1 MERCQRP
8 GCTGVIEDGYC
19 SACGLAPEG
28 GGGGAVVAAAVSTGQ
43 TVSQTLSA
51 RSGRTRS
58 TRSTVTT
65 RSGSTRRRASGVA
78 LSALPPVPP
87 VDPTAALIT
96 PEVPERKRFCSNC
109 DAKLKRESG
118 FCPKCG
124 QQYSFTPTLKEGS
137 VVAGKYEV
145 KGTIAFGGLG
155 WIYLAMDTVLNRWVV
170 LKGLLNSKDP
180 NMVRVAVQER
190 EFLAAVKHRNIV
202 GIYDFITQG
211 NEGFIVMEYVNGKSL
226 LQLRRE
232 HGGPLPALDACSY
245 LLELLPAFSYL
256 DQMGLVYC
264 DFKIENAIVEGETV
278 KLIDMGAVRRADD
291 PGGDVYGTKGY
302 AAPEASDNP
311 TALSDLYTVGRAL
324 ALLVADFDFQGAYE
338 RSLPPPSEAPAFRQF
353 PSLHRLLLKATRT
366 DPAARFQS
374 ADEMAGQLQ
383 GVLRDVAAGTGV
395 LGPVDSALFDADTTS
410 EALGDASVTEVLEGR
425 ATRTHVLPRL
435 RPSVT
440 DPAAP
445 AIVAASMVPDAQ
457 RRLTLLEHA
466 WGLHPDSL
474 DLPFRLAGAAI
485 DAGAAD
491 TAKAWLDVAEKAD
504 PGDWRANW
512 YRGQAALVQG
522 EGAVAVG
529 LFDAVLA
536 EIPGELAPKLALG
549 YAFEQAG
556 DLDSA
561 GGYFDLVSKADPSY
575 TSAAFG
581 LARCQRARGNRDG
594 AVAALER
601 VPGASSRF
609 EASRLA
615 MAEVLL
621 DDRPAPPGDAEL
633 ARASDVLEQLRGALD
648 TLSVHQLAARLLLA
662 GAQLVEAQRT
672 GAQVGH
678 QLLGV
683 PLVAARLRAGAEREL
698 RSCAHL
704 APTREEKI
712 RYVDEANRARP
723 FTLV

>member
-1 MERCQRP
+1 VETCTRP

-19 SACGLAPEG
+19 TECGLAPA
-28 GGGGAVVAAAVSTGQ
+28 GGGGAAAVVAAVSTGDPLA
-43 TVSQTLSA
+43 S
-51 RSGRTRS
+51 RSMRTRS
-58 TRSTVTT
+58 THTT
-65 RSGSTRRRASGVA
+65 RSGSTRRRASGIA

-87 VDPTAALIT
+87 IDPAAALIE
-96 PEVPERKRFCSNC
+96 PEVPDRKRFCSNC
-109 DAKLKRESG
+109 DAKLNRESG

-124 QQYSFTPTLKEGS
+124 QAYSFKPTLEAGS

-145 KGTIAFGGLG
+145 KGTLAFGGLG

-170 LKGLLNSKDP
+170 LKGLLNSQDP

-190 EFLAAVKHRNIV
+190 EYLAAVKHRNIV

-211 NEGFIVMEYVNGKSL
+211 NEGYIVMEYVNGKSL

-232 HGGPLPALDACSY
+232 HGGPLPALDACTY
-245 LLELLPAFSYL
+245 ILELLPAFSYL

-291 PGGDVYGTKGY
+291 PGGDVYGTRGY
-302 AAPEASDNP
+302 AAPEASDTP
-311 TALSDLYTVGRAL
+311 TAQSDLYTVGRAL

-338 RSLPPPSEAPAFRQF
+338 HGLPPPSEAPAFRQF
-353 PSLHRLLLKATRT
+353 PSLHRFLLKATRA
-366 DPAARFQS
+366 DPATRFQG

-395 LGPVDSALFDADTTS
+395 LGPVDSVLFDSDTAS
-410 EALGDASVTEVLEGR
+410 EALGDTSVTEVLEGR
-425 ATRTHVLPRL
+425 ATRTHALPRL
-435 RPSVT
+435 RPAVT

-457 RRLTLLEHA
+457 RRLALLENA
-466 WGLHPDSL
+466 WQLHPDSL
-474 DLPFRLAGAAI
+474 ELPCRLAGAAI
-485 DAGAAD
+485 EAGAGD
-491 TAKAWLDVAEKAD
+491 QGQAWLDVAEKAD
-504 PGDWRANW
+504 PGDWRADW
-512 YRGQAALVQG
+512 YRGQAALLRG
-522 EGAVAVG
+522 DGADAVG
-529 LFDAVLA
+529 MFDAVLA

-549 YAFEQAG
+549 YAFERAG

-561 GGYFDLVSKADPSY
+561 GGYFDLVSKADPTF

-581 LARCQRARGNRDG
+581 LARCQRARGDRDG

-601 VPGASSRF
+601 VPAASSRY

-615 MAEVLL
+615 IVEVLL
-621 DDRPAPPGDAEL
+621 DGTPSEAEL
-633 ARASDVLEQLRGALD
+633 ARASDVLDQLRGAADALA
-648 TLSVHQLAARLLLA
+648 VHRLAARLLRA
-662 GAQLVEAQRT
+662 AAELVEGGGMR
-672 GAQVGH
+672 AQVGH
-678 QLLGV
+678 QLLGT
-683 PLVAARLRAGAEREL
+683 PLVPARLRAGAEREL
-698 RSCAHL
+698 RACAQL
-704 APTREEKI
+704 APSREEKI
-712 RYVDEANRARP
+712 RYVDDANRARP

>member
-1 MERCQRP
+1 MEPCRRP

-19 SACGLAPEG
+19 SECGLAPEG
-28 GGGGAVVAAAVSTGQ
+28 AAPAPVTSG
-43 TVSQTLSA
+43 TLSS
-51 RSGRTRS
+51 RSGRTSS
-58 TRSTVTT
+58 TRSTRTS
-65 RSGSTRRRASGVA
+65 RSSSTRRRASGVA
-78 LSALPPVPP
+78 LSALPPIPP
-87 VDPTAALIT
+87 IDPLAALMAG
-96 PEVPERKRFCSNC
+96 EVPERKRFCSNC
-109 DAKLKRESG
+109 DAKLNRESG

-124 QQYSFTPTLKEGS
+124 QQYSFKPSLKPGS

-145 KGTIAFGGLG
+145 KGTVAFGGLG

-211 NEGFIVMEYVNGKSL
+211 HEGFIVMEYVNGKSL

-232 HGGPLPALDACSY
+232 HGGPLPPLDACSY
-245 LLELLPAFSYL
+245 ILELLPAFSYL
-256 DQMGLVYC
+256 DAQGMVYC

-291 PGGDVYGTKGY
+291 SGGDVYGTKGY
-302 AAPEASDNP
+302 AAPEASEAP

-324 ALLVADFDFQGAYE
+324 ALLVVDFDFQGAFE
-338 RSLPPPSEAPAFRQF
+338 HSLPAPADAPAFRQF
-353 PSLHRLLLKATRT
+353 PSLHRFLLKATRP

-395 LGPVDSALFDADTTS
+395 LPAVDSMIFDPDTSSELLGDEPVDLTVTARSSRSHRLPDPRPVAGDT
-410 EALGDASVTEVLEGR
+410 
-425 ATRTHVLPRL
+425 
-435 RPSVT
+435 
-440 DPAAP
+440 AAP
-445 AIVAASMVPDAQ
+445 AIVAASLIPDAQ
-457 RRLTLLEHA
+457 RRFALLQNA
-466 WGLHPDSL
+466 WEAHPDSL

-485 DAGAAD
+485 EAGARDQDIAGWLEIA
-491 TAKAWLDVAEKAD
+491 AKVD
-504 PGDWRANW
+504 PSDWRSSW
-512 YRGQAALVQG
+512 YRGQASLRRG
-522 EGAVAVG
+522 DGPGAVQ

-536 EIPGELAPKLALG
+536 EVPGELAPKLALG
-549 YAFEQAG
+549 YAFELAG
-556 DLDSA
+556 DLDAA

-581 LARCQRARGNRDG
+581 LARCQRARGDRDG

-601 VPGASSRF
+601 VPPSSSRY
-609 EASRLA
+609 ESSRLA

-621 DDRPAPPGDAEL
+621 DDKPTPPGEPEL
-633 ARASDVLEQLRGALD
+633 ARASDVLEQLRATVDSLPVHR
-648 TLSVHQLAARLLLA
+648 LSARLLVAAAEHLERSGTKA
-662 GAQLVEAQRT
+662 APTIR
-672 GAQVGH
+672 
-678 QLLGV
+678 LLGV
-683 PLVAARLRAGAEREL
+683 SAEPASLRKGGEREL
-698 RSCAHL
+698 RACAHL
-704 APTREEKI
+704 AATKAERI
-712 RYVDEANRARP
+712 RYIDAANQARP